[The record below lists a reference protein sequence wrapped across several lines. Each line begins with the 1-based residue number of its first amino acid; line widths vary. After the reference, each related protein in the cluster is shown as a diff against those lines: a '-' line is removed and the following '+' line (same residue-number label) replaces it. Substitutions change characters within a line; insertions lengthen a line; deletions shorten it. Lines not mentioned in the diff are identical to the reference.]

1 MLRSVQSSKVVPL
14 VDEPVQRCDSSVR
27 SMLFS
32 NVFIPESY
40 LRNYEGTYIEVVRS
54 DVKWCEE
61 LHIHRHIVT
70 YRIYG

>member
-1 MLRSVQSSKVVPL
+1 MPPKILGESIVLRSVQSSKVVPL

-40 LRNYEGTYIEVVRS
+40 LRKVPSYLRNYEGKVPSYLRKVPS
-54 DVKWCEE
+54 
-61 LHIHRHIVT
+61 
-70 YRIYG
+70 